1 MVGMLP
7 RQQDIIRPLLAINH
21 AQTVAYCQR
30 HAIVPLEDASNADPR
45 FLRNRIRHELLPLL
59 ESLNPGIRPTLIRNA
74 EVIQVDVEW
83 IDAQVNA
90 CWPGVVISEQDDA
103 IRLSLNALLAL
114 PLSLQRHL
122 LRRVTA
128 QLCAG
133 QSPLEL
139 RHYLLIEQ
147 LFSTGAINRAPTE
160 QLFSTGAI
168 MQINKIFRSP
178 VGADLSRPPPI
189 YRPSVHFPVPDY
201 FVKSHYRAPT
211 FRGTL
216 HLPGQLRVTCNF
228 NEIVFDRLSRERA
241 ILVFSSSDTELL
253 LPIPGSIEVQGT
265 PWTATAETL
274 PGELA
279 QEVRQALCREDWSE
293 VWRLLP
299 PTRHAVYVDGD
310 VVSSF
315 VWVRTRRPGDR
326 IQPLGMAHEKKVQDV
341 LVDKHIPR
349 ADRAHIPL
357 FFSVSHCIW
366 LAGVCLDERA
376 RLTNK
381 TERIV
386 RLSMGLRPL
395 G

>member
-1 MVGMLP
+1 M
-7 RQQDIIRPLLAINH
+7 
-21 AQTVAYCQR
+21 
-30 HAIVPLEDASNADPR
+30 
-45 FLRNRIRHELLPLL
+45 
-59 ESLNPGIRPTLIRNA
+59 
-74 EVIQVDVEW
+74 
-83 IDAQVNA
+83 
-90 CWPGVVISEQDDA
+90 
-103 IRLSLNALLAL
+103 
-114 PLSLQRHL
+114 
-122 LRRVTA
+122 
-128 QLCAG
+128 
-133 QSPLEL
+133 
-139 RHYLLIEQ
+139 
-147 LFSTGAINRAPTE
+147 
-160 QLFSTGAI
+160 
-168 MQINKIFRSP
+168 
-178 VGADLSRPPPI
+178 
-189 YRPSVHFPVPDY
+189 HFPVPDY
-201 FVKSHYRAPT
+201 FVKSHNRAPT
-211 FRGTL
+211 FRRTL
-216 HLPGQLRVTCNF
+216 HLPCQLRVTCNF
-228 NEIVFDRLSRERA
+228 NEIVFDRLSKERA
-241 ILVFSSSDTELL
+241 NLVFSSSDTEIL
-253 LPIPGSIEVQGT
+253 LPIPGSIEVPGT

-274 PGELA
+274 PDELV
-279 QEVRQALCREDWSE
+279 QEVRQALSREDWPE